1 MQVVRKLKF
10 NPYFVRAEYRR
21 VVCRE
26 LDLPSG
32 KPSGHFL
39 FPVEDEYVQKIAEMY
54 EAPDVKVMTACGA
67 DNVHEW
73 LLWTAA
79 RVKYGVNYLAPRR
92 NQFWLDDRMYEPEPE
107 PDLFKKERIE
117 LTNLIEQRAEWA
129 AEILT
134 EREKEEKEEKVKKIK
149 NILRERLT
157 TPDNDVIM

>member
-1 MQVVRKLKF
+1 MQAVRKLKF

-32 KPSGHFL
+32 NPSGHFL

-54 EAPDVKVMTACGA
+54 EAPDVKVMAACGA
-67 DNVHEW
+67 ENVHEW

-79 RVKYGVNYLAPRR
+79 RVKYGVNYLSPKR

-107 PDLFKKERIE
+107 PDLFEKERAE
-117 LTNLIEQRAEWA
+117 LTNLIEQRAEYVA
-129 AEILT
+129 GFLT
-134 EREKEEKEEKVKKIK
+134 EREKEEKVKKIK
-149 NILRERLT
+149 IFLRERLT

>member
-54 EAPDVKVMTACGA
+54 EAPDVNVMVACRA

-79 RVKYGVNYLAPRR
+79 RVKYGVNYLSPRR

-107 PDLFKKERIE
+107 PDLFEKERIE
-117 LTNLIEQRAEWA
+117 LTNLIEQRAEYVA
-129 AEILT
+129 GFLT
-134 EREKEEKEEKVKKIK
+134 EREKEEKVKKIK

-157 TPDNDVIM
+157 MPDNDVIM

>member
-32 KPSGHFL
+32 KPSGHFV
-39 FPVEDEYVQKIAEMY
+39 FPVEDEYVQKIAEIY
-54 EAPDVKVMTACGA
+54 EAPDAEVLAACGA

-79 RVKYGVNYLAPRR
+79 RTKYGANYLNPKR

-107 PDLFKKERIE
+107 PSLFEKERRE
-117 LTNLIEQRAEWA
+117 LTNLIEQRAEYVA
-129 AEILT
+129 GFLT
-134 EREKEEKEEKVKKIK
+134 EREKEEKVNKIK
-149 NILRERLT
+149 NFLRERLT